1 MDRVTFHSRDAQA
14 RGLSHLSL
22 EDTRIRRLV
31 RELPRA
37 SAADPVGR
45 VRFPALAGIVGFW
58 SLWRISLDT
67 QSARDARILPLFH
80 HDDGRLLLPTAR
92 RIWDALLDEQ
102 PDVVQMGTLPA
113 EEVQRVLPRLRSEA
127 ERQGQDLFE
136 TLFSRRHQQLKK
148 EQEKGQRA
156 LQVRREA
163 LNRIGLPEVRQHRL
177 ARLDEEEATW
187 AAEQRRREQ
196 ILPELQPLIILRVE
210 AGDA

>member
-1 MDRVTFHSRDAQA
+1 
-14 RGLSHLSL
+14 
-22 EDTRIRRLV
+22 
-31 RELPRA
+31 
-37 SAADPVGR
+37 
-45 VRFPALAGIVGFW
+45 
-58 SLWRISLDT
+58 
-67 QSARDARILPLFH
+67 
-80 HDDGRLLLPTAR
+80 
-92 RIWDALLDEQ
+92 
-102 PDVVQMGTLPA
+102 MGTPPA

-136 TLFSRRHQQLKK
+136 TLLSRRHQQLKK

-156 LQVRREA
+156 FQVRREA

-210 AGDA
+210 AGND